1 MSTINP
7 TTPNLAQT
15 EPATLTRAPSAGRG
29 RFRRTPLTWARHGG
43 LSTLLF
49 LMPLLLVF
57 GAFSWYPIV
66 RLVLMAFQHT
76 NLVQPATWVGFQNF
90 SEVIHDPLFPIA
102 VKNTAEFAGLALVFG
117 YPVPLAVA
125 VLISEVRK
133 RRGLYSALAYLPVV
147 VPPVVAVLLW
157 KFFYDAGP
165 SGVFNTML
173 HWVGIGPQPWIQS
186 ENTAMPSLVLE
197 STWANAGGTVII
209 YLAALTGV
217 NAELYEAASV
227 DGAGLWKKIAHVTLP
242 QMRTILLVTL
252 ILQIIG
258 TAQVFLEPYLFTS
271 GGPDNATIT
280 VLLLIYNYAFGNS
293 LGASYGEAA
302 ALSLMLVAFLA
313 LFSLIYL
320 RATRSWSTG

>member
-1 MSTINP
+1 MRAELESTE
-7 TTPNLAQT
+7 TALATPAVAS
-15 EPATLTRAPSAGRG
+15 PARVRPSP
-29 RFRRTPLTWARHGG
+29 RRSPLTWVRGG
-43 LSTLLF
+43 GISRLLF
-49 LMPLLLVF
+49 LVPLLAIF

-66 RLVLMAFQHT
+66 RLVLMSLQHT

-102 VKNTAEFAGLALVFG
+102 VRNTAEFAGLALIFG
-117 YPVPLAVA
+117 YPIPLVVA
-125 VLISEVRK
+125 VLMSEVRT
-133 RRGLYSALAYLPVV
+133 RRGLYPALVYLPVV
-147 VPPVVAVLLW
+147 IPPVVAVLLW

-165 SGVFNTML
+165 NGVFNTIL
-173 HWVGIGPQPWIQS
+173 GWVGIGPQPWIQS
-186 ENTAMPSLVLE
+186 QSQAMPSLVLE

-209 YLAALTGV
+209 YLAALV
-217 NAELYEAASV
+217 SVRPELYEAASV
-227 DGAGLWKKIAHVTLP
+227 DGAGLWKKVWHVTLP
-242 QMRTILLVTL
+242 QMRTVLLVTM

-271 GGPDNATIT
+271 GGPANSTLT

-313 LFSLIYL
+313 VFSLIYL
-320 RATRSWSTG
+320 RATRSWSDE